1 MTEPIES
8 IRHSLSHLLASA
20 VLEIWPDAKLG
31 IGPVIDTGF
40 YYDFELP
47 EPVTPERLIE
57 LEKKM
62 RHYIKQNLAFEKSE
76 ASEVEARKI
85 SKGQPYKLELID
97 ELVADKTPI
106 SYYQSGKFSDLC
118 AGPHVAK
125 TNAIDP
131 QAFKLTKVAGAYW
144 RGDEKRAMLQRIY
157 GVAFDSKAELAD
169 YLNQQDEAA
178 KRDHRKLGQ
187 ELDLFTISPL
197 VGSGLPM
204 YTPRGVVMLRAI
216 TGLLNELEVAHG
228 YEFVDI
234 PHIGKVDLYKTS
246 GHWDKYKD
254 SIFTVHGHG
263 EDFVLKPMNCPH
275 HMQIYASKPRSWRDL
290 PVRYSEVTKQYRDEQ
305 AGELLGLSRVRSISI
320 DDNHIFC
327 RPDQI
332 QEEMRHAYE
341 IIKKFSN
348 TFGMEHTIRLSV
360 RDPKKK
366 SGYLG
371 DDATWARA
379 EAELVKLLD
388 SLGEKYFVGE
398 GEASFYAPKIDFIQK
413 DSIGRSWQLSTI
425 QLDYVE
431 PERFKLDYTDKV
443 GKKSRPAILHIAV
456 AGSLERFM
464 SIIIE
469 HYAGIFPVWLAPV
482 QVKLLSV
489 GSDHVKPANEL
500 AQKLTSKGIRVAVD
514 DANETIGHKIRQA
527 TVEKIPYLLVFGD
540 KEAKSD
546 SLAVRDRGARETRII
561 SRADFICEVSDKIK
575 KRSK

>member
-20 VLEIWPDAKLG
+20 VLEVWPDAKLG

-76 ASEVEARKI
+76 ASAVEARKI

-157 GVAFDSKAELAD
+157 GVAFASKAELSD
-169 YLNQQDEAA
+169 YLNQQAEAA

-204 YTPRGVVMLRAI
+204 YTPRGVVVLRAI

-327 RPDQI
+327 RSDQI

-341 IIKKFSN
+341 IIKKFSH

-366 SGYLG
+366 SSYLG

-379 EAELVKLLD
+379 EDELVKLLD
-388 SLGEKYFVGE
+388 SLGEKYSVGE

-431 PERFKLDYTDKV
+431 PERFKLDYTDKG

-469 HYAGIFPVWLAPV
+469 HYAGVFPVWLAPV

-489 GSDHVKPANEL
+489 GSDHIEPANEL
-500 AQKLTSKGIRVAVD
+500 AQKLISKGIRVAVD

-527 TVEKIPYLLVFGD
+527 TAEKIPYLLVIGD

-546 SLAVRDRGARETRII
+546 SLAVRDRGARETRVI
-561 SRADFICEVSDKIK
+561 SRADFISEVLDKIK
-575 KRSK
+575 KRSI